1 MITITSNNNAEQFV
15 NDLNENFA
23 EAAAAQSGGGSGSAI
38 SRTVKLQMQGGQ
50 LVNGYTGF
58 TTDDSVFKNSIHS
71 VMMMNIEEC
80 TITNVAT
87 ESGETLTIFCYD
99 GSGAYAESVNSI
111 SDIDSATCCFVKFML
126 TNTSGAYT
134 YIRQLSVTV
143 TGKPS
148 FVKNSV
154 PELVAKKQFSFEVT
168 FPSKFDSLS
177 GENGYIGANNNARYY
192 DNGYIKLPPNYS
204 QDGSPVPLVVY
215 IHGSNGFG
223 FDGVMSDPNLA
234 YGPLQNFIV
243 NNGYAVCDCSGLTN
257 ADHHKGET
265 GYSEYSGDQ
274 GAEDVFF
281 APSFI
286 SCINDLV
293 KHITAN
299 YNVKDDGVYIY
310 GKSSAGYTL
319 HMLTQ
324 TQGLKIK
331 AAASLAPAITTF
343 ANLKHY
349 ITHQRTPTCRAFRQL
364 GLSEPTGSW
373 GNENSGDMKLI
384 LDNIHVL
391 RQIDPFFIGT
401 DLTDEQVKHLVK
413 KVYGTDPNNNQNGK
427 FYYAV
432 LLNTTGD
439 YYDADSETI
448 LDSAVTH
455 VTVPTK
461 IWVADDDTAVSYVDA
476 LMYVEMAQRGGS
488 QCYMRRMPS
497 KTGGHHSVDTD
508 GSAPKVYYRPKYS
521 GTAVNIPVA
530 YAELVDWFN
539 RW

>member
-1 MITITSNNNAEQFV
+1 MAVSIDQTATQFV
-15 NDLNENFA
+15 NTINSDIEN
-23 EAAAAQSGGGSGSAI
+23 AAQSGGGGSGSSGSAI
-38 SRTVKLQMQGGQ
+38 SRTVKMQMQGGR
-50 LVNGYTGF
+50 LVDGYTEF
-58 TTDDSVFKNSIHS
+58 TTTDSLFKNSIHS
-71 VMMMNIEEC
+71 ILMMNIEGC
-80 TITNVAT
+80 TITSVGT

-99 GSGAYAESVNSI
+99 GSGAYTESVNSI
-111 SDIDSATCCFVKFML
+111 LDIDSETCFVKFML
-126 TNTSGAYT
+126 SKSSAYT
-134 YIRQLSVTV
+134 YLRQLSVTV

-154 PELVAKKQFSFEVT
+154 PELVTKKQFSFEVT

-177 GENGYIGANNNARYY
+177 GENGYIGTNHNARYY

-215 IHGSNGFG
+215 VHGSNGFG
-223 FDGVMSDPNLA
+223 FDGVMSSANLA

-257 ADHHKGET
+257 ADHHKEEP
-265 GYSEYSGDQ
+265 GYSEYSQTSANG

-299 YNVKDDGVYIY
+299 YNIKDDGVYIY

-319 HMLTQ
+319 HLLTQ

-331 AAASLAPAITTF
+331 AAASLSPAITTF
-343 ANLKHY
+343 ANLQHY
-349 ITHQRTPTCRAFRQL
+349 IANQYTPTCRAFRQL
-364 GLSEPTGSW
+364 GLTEPTGTW
-373 GNENSGDMKLI
+373 GNASSGDMKLI
-384 LDNIHVL
+384 LDNIHTL

-401 DLTDEQVKHLVK
+401 DLTDDQVKTLVQT
-413 KVYGTDPNNNQNGK
+413 VYGTTGVSGK
-427 FYYAV
+427 YYYKNSPSCMAV
-432 LLNTTGD
+432 LDT
-439 YYDADSETI
+439 
-448 LDSAVTH
+448 AVAH
-455 VTVPTK
+455 VAVPTK
-461 IWVADDDTAVSYVDA
+461 IWISSNDGPVSYDDA
-476 LMYVEMAQRGGS
+476 LLYVEMAQRGGS
-488 QCYMRRMPS
+488 QCYLRRMPDG
-497 KTGGHHSVDTD
+497 TNGDTAHHMVDTD
-508 GSAPKVYYRPKYS
+508 SNVPKVYYQPKYS